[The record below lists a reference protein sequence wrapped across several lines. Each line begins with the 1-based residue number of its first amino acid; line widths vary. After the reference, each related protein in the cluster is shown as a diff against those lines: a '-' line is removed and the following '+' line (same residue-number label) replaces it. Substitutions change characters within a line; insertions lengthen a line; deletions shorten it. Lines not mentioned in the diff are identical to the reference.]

1 MNYHKK
7 NTKRLKKTK
16 TRKNT
21 RRNTRKNTKRKI
33 KKGKLKKNKD
43 EAIHIRLALYVFN
56 NRKKVD
62 KNIKKNKIYKFLY
75 QLNGYYNLVDIND
88 PILKGYIENEK
99 LSNKNY
105 GIYVKKQSKHVVLSV
120 RGTDIFNSF
129 KDIYYD
135 IKIILGSELETKY
148 YKEAY
153 KLLKKIIK
161 KYKDYKITLTGYSLG
176 GRIVINLLDSNLGD
190 YINKVYSFNPA
201 TFKEQIYQSNLCFID
216 DKELMKC
223 KNREKLNIYLVNGD
237 IISNFSMGEKA
248 NKHVVL
254 KKHKNALINHD
265 SYTFYVNL

>member
-7 NTKRLKKTK
+7 NTKRLKKT
-16 TRKNT
+16 R
-21 RRNTRKNTKRKI
+21 TRKNTKKKK
-33 KKGKLKKNKD
+33 KKGKLKKNNKE
-43 EAIHIRLALYVFN
+43 EAIHIRLALYVFD
-56 NRKKVD
+56 NRKKTD
-62 KNIKKNKIYKFLY
+62 ENIKKNKIYKFLY
-75 QLNGYYNLVDIND
+75 QINGYYNLVDIND
-88 PILKGYIENEK
+88 PILNGYIENEK
-99 LSNKNY
+99 LTNENY
-105 GIYVKKQSKHVVLSV
+105 GIYVNKQSKHVVLSV
-120 RGTDIFNSF
+120 RGTDIFESL
-129 KDIYYD
+129 KDVYYD
-135 IKIILGSELETKY
+135 FKIVFGSELETKY

-153 KLLKKIIK
+153 NLLKKIIK

-176 GRIVINLLDSNLGD
+176 GRIVINLLDSNLGNH
-190 YINKVYSFNPA
+190 INKVYSFNPA

-248 NKHVVL
+248 NKHVVF